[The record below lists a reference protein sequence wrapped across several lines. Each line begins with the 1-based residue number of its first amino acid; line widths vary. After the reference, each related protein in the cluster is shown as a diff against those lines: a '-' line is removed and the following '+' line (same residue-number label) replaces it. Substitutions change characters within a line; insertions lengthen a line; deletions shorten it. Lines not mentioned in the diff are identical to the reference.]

1 MSRRRRESTA
11 EMLFE
16 LPWWVSAGLAAFV
29 FIGLKWVLPAMW
41 ASSQNLKAVAGVFSG
56 MAWFP
61 TGALLIVA
69 ALAFI
74 RERVAAAKA
83 SSRESA
89 VAAVGAPISRPSRPR
104 VSPAPMRA
112 RAERREPAEI
122 DETGSGDG
130 DAPPPFSTSEWS
142 LELLRAIEWK
152 RFEDLCQRFYVIK
165 GIRAAPTPLGPDGGV
180 DLRLYQD
187 DGGKPTAVV
196 QCKAWGEKFVGVK
209 PVRELLGV
217 MTHED
222 IGKGFFMTSSRFSDD
237 AKTFAAENRI
247 TLIDGPMLLTMFARL
262 SGEQSKA
269 LLAFATAG
277 DFMTPTCPS
286 CGRRMRRVEG
296 IEGKPDFW
304 GCADYPRCRQ
314 KLGMRGARG

>member
-1 MSRRRRESTA
+1 
-11 EMLFE
+11 MLFDS
-16 LPWWVSAGLAAFV
+16 PWWVSAGLAAFV
-29 FIGLKWVLPAMW
+29 FIGLKWVLPGIW
-41 ASSQNLKAVAGVFSG
+41 ASNPHLKVVAGVFSS
-56 MAWFP
+56 MAWLFA
-61 TGALLIVA
+61 GALLFVA

-74 RERVAAAKA
+74 RERVAASKA
-83 SSRESA
+83 SKHESGG
-89 VAAVGAPISRPSRPR
+89 AAVGEPISRPPR
-104 VSPAPMRA
+104 TRASPASMPA
-112 RAERREPAEI
+112 GADRREPVEI
-122 DETGSGDG
+122 DQTGSGDSNG
-130 DAPPPFSTSEWS
+130 PPPFSTSEWS

-152 RFEDLCQRFYVIK
+152 RFEDLCQRYYVIK

-187 DGGKPTAVV
+187 DSGKPTAVV

-217 MTHED
+217 MTHEG

-247 TLIDGPMLLTMFARL
+247 ILIDGPMLLTMFARL

-286 CGRRMRRVEG
+286 CGGRMWRVEG